1 MTLAEK
7 IQKLIFDI
15 ETLDTE
21 MPEQKLPQNVY
32 YLNDQD
38 IVCLERKHGESRY
51 PWPSLLR
58 DILGFADNA
67 EQRVSFC
74 SRLSPP

>member
-38 IVCLERKHGESRY
+38 IVCLERKHGESR
-51 PWPSLLR
+51 
-58 DILGFADNA
+58 
-67 EQRVSFC
+67 
-74 SRLSPP
+74 

>member
-21 MPEQKLPQNVY
+21 MPEQKLPQKVY
-32 YLNDQD
+32 YLNEQD
-38 IVCLERKHGESRY
+38 IVFLERKHG
-51 PWPSLLR
+51 
-58 DILGFADNA
+58 
-67 EQRVSFC
+67 
-74 SRLSPP
+74 